1 MKDLFERLLLEM
13 FNTFRRMIKLHLD
26 KGDTLIINIQ
36 IDDVSL
42 HREERVDKPLDVNE
56 LVVSGLLRELAD
68 ALDNGDVK
76 LIEGEFVGGNVG
88 ICNDIGDFHAR

>member
-1 MKDLFERLLLEM
+1 MKDLCERLLLEV
-13 FNTFRRMIKLHLD
+13 FNAFRRMIKLHLD

-42 HREERVDKPLDVNE
+42 RREERVDKPLDVNE

-76 LIEGEFVGGNVG
+76 LIEGDLLDSV
-88 ICNDIGDFHAR
+88 